1 MKFSAILVDLFLN
14 VNDNHS
20 HLENY
25 SGIFFMI
32 NRRKYL
38 TNVELG
44 FKILFRT
51 SLMFGFAALYIY
63 SWLILYQ

>member
-1 MKFSAILVDLFLN
+1 MKFSVILVDLLLN

-20 HLENY
+20 HIEVY
-25 SGIFFMI
+25 TGTFFMI

-38 TNVELG
+38 ASVELG

-51 SLMFGFAALYIY
+51 SLMFGFAVLYVY
-63 SWLILYQ
+63 SWFILYQ

>member
-1 MKFSAILVDLFLN
+1 
-14 VNDNHS
+14 
-20 HLENY
+20 
-25 SGIFFMI
+25 MI

-38 TNVELG
+38 TNAELG

-51 SLMFGFAALYIY
+51 SLMFAFVALYIY

>member
-1 MKFSAILVDLFLN
+1 
-14 VNDNHS
+14 
-20 HLENY
+20 
-25 SGIFFMI
+25 MI

-38 TNVELG
+38 AHVELG